1 MNQTGRT
8 IVKNASVLLIS
19 QVSTWGLSLVIMIF
33 MTRYLGAT
41 GIGQIHLANSIWAI
55 LAITIEFGM
64 NTYLTKEISR
74 SPERI
79 DNLLSVSL
87 ILRSLLYVGSIF
99 VLLLYLQFT
108 DYAPVTIAV
117 IFVTGISNLVIQ
129 FGMVYRASL
138 EGLERME
145 YISVAQIVARIFTA
159 VVTIALLLLNYGL
172 IAIVSVGIFESL
184 INVAIQYT
192 AVRRLRRPKFYFNWA
207 AAKEML
213 QKSYPYLIVYIFLVM
228 YMQVDIIVISLLV
241 NETGVGWY
249 GAADQLFGTLLFL
262 PSIFMTAVFPV
273 LSRMYANAS
282 DSLPRLM
289 SKSFNL
295 LLLVSVPVGLGVL
308 VIADPLVVL
317 LFGEEFIKS
326 GPILA
331 VMGIV
336 IILTYQNMLL
346 GQFFISIDRQ
356 KDWTWVMA
364 AATAATIALDLVLI
378 PWCQR
383 VFGNGAIG
391 GSIAFV
397 ITEAGMLFVALRML
411 PDGIITWQSSRR
423 SLRAIL
429 AGIGMVAATW
439 WARDLFIAIPIGLG
453 MVSYMALILL
463 LRVVPPED
471 WDLLKTIGASFMK
484 RLRKQPA

>member
-1 MNQTGRT
+1 
-8 IVKNASVLLIS
+8 
-19 QVSTWGLSLVIMIF
+19 
-33 MTRYLGAT
+33 
-41 GIGQIHLANSIWAI
+41 
-55 LAITIEFGM
+55 
-64 NTYLTKEISR
+64 
-74 SPERI
+74 
-79 DNLLSVSL
+79 
-87 ILRSLLYVGSIF
+87 
-99 VLLLYLQFT
+99 
-108 DYAPVTIAV
+108 
-117 IFVTGISNLVIQ
+117 
-129 FGMVYRASL
+129 
-138 EGLERME
+138 
-145 YISVAQIVARIFTA
+145 
-159 VVTIALLLLNYGL
+159 
-172 IAIVSVGIFESL
+172 
-184 INVAIQYT
+184 
-192 AVRRLRRPKFYFNWA
+192 
-207 AAKEML
+207 
-213 QKSYPYLIVYIFLVM
+213 
-228 YMQVDIIVISLLV
+228 
-241 NETGVGWY
+241 
-249 GAADQLFGTLLFL
+249 
-262 PSIFMTAVFPV
+262 
-273 LSRMYANAS
+273 
-282 DSLPRLM
+282 M

-295 LLLVSVPVGLGVL
+295 LLLVSIPVGLGVL

-317 LFGEEFIKS
+317 LFGEEFINS

-453 MVSYMALILL
+453 MVSYVALILL